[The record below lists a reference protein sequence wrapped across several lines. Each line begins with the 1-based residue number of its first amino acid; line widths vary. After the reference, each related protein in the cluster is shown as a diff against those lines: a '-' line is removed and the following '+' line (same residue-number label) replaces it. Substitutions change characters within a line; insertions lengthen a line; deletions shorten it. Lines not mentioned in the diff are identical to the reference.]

1 MKKIILTVCC
11 MISMLIPFIATA
23 QSYYGEKDQKVWK
36 KQIQVGDIKY
46 SIIGNPLII
55 NVENS
60 QNSLLHQRNYKLDS
74 NPRIYYSEADGRCE
88 LAEVDEGILLD
99 IERNVFSDFEIDDYT
114 DNPGY
119 IYVTLAVNP
128 GTGRV
133 EEALFSFLF
142 IGESVNGQFLDDTNL
157 DSIDRHILNIPI
169 NKLYSLELL
178 LKERMV
184 CHISQKLQ
192 EQMPLY
198 APAGFF
204 LFYKER

>member
-1 MKKIILTVCC
+1 MAAAFANFSAAAQNCYAGKHQIECGNILYH
-11 MISMLIPFIATA
+11 IFD
-23 QSYYGEKDQKVWK
+23 G
-36 KQIQVGDIKY
+36 QILVE
-46 SIIGNPLII
+46 
-55 NVENS
+55 VENTK
-60 QNSLLHQRNYKLDS
+60 NTLLHQRNYKIGS

-192 EQMPLY
+192 KQMPLY